1 VQRTAYHGGI
11 VDLRHVCVDVTK
23 LSATSVWGPG
33 LYCSEDADEAARW
46 GTTAARQRGA
56 SAVYLHTLKLKAP
69 PDRYIAE
76 GPLSDAAYDRLETG
90 LGRKVERTGMLPFM
104 TLERRYGTVADGL
117 RAFGFY
123 VFEHR
128 LNEDRP
134 LHYLVLDPEAA
145 ASIVDVQQLAL

>member
-1 VQRTAYHGGI
+1 
-11 VDLRHVCVDVTK
+11 
-23 LSATSVWGPG
+23 
-33 LYCSEDADEAARW
+33 
-46 GTTAARQRGA
+46 
-56 SAVYLHTLKLKAP
+56 LHTLKIKAP

-76 GPLSDAAYDRLETG
+76 GLSDAAYDRLEAG
-90 LGRKVERTGMLPFM
+90 LGRKLQRDGMLPFM

-128 LNEDRP
+128 LNEARP

-145 ASIVDVQQLAL
+145 ASIVEVERLTP